1 MTKRPESRH
10 LFTDWPDFGREYVIV
25 VLGVLTALLA
35 QQAVESLQW
44 RGKVSAAIADMNNEL
59 SGGDGVQGYVR
70 MAIHDCV
77 DQHLNIVRLAVESGD
92 RAKARAAIEGVWV
105 PNNTYDVLARE
116 SATAS
121 DVASHMPEDR
131 MLNYRI
137 AYDVVPQLDRLADRE
152 LVDLAAL
159 RALPATGGSLEASEK
174 LAILNAVEAL
184 RMDNETMNRDAD
196 FMLMRIG
203 VIPLGLDRR
212 RLSRQLADARSH
224 YSGCITSP
232 HRRFTPPPKP

>member
-1 MTKRPESRH
+1 MKVHKPK
-10 LFTDWPDFGREYVIV
+10 LFSDWRDFGREYAIV

-35 QQAVESLQW
+35 QQAMQSIEW
-44 RGKVSAAIADMNNEL
+44 RHKVDAAVVDMTNEL

-77 DQHLNIVRLAVESGD
+77 EGHLNAVREAVEAGD
-92 RAKARAAIEGVWV
+92 RAHARAAIDAVWL
-105 PNNTYDVLARE
+105 PNNTYDSLARE

-121 DVASHMPEDR
+121 DVASHMPQET
-131 MLNYRI
+131 MLNFRI

-152 LVDLAAL
+152 LTDLAAL
-159 RALPATGGSLEASEK
+159 RALPATGGPLETSEK
-174 LAILNAVEAL
+174 LAATAAIEAI
-184 RMDNETMNRDAD
+184 RMDNDTMNRDAD

-212 RLSRQLADARSH
+212 RFLRQLGDARAH
-224 YSGCITSP
+224 YPQCINSP
-232 HRRFTPPPKP
+232 HRRFHLPPKT

>member
-1 MTKRPESRH
+1 MKVHKPK
-10 LFTDWPDFGREYVIV
+10 LFSDWRDFGREYFIV

-35 QQAVESLQW
+35 QQAVEALAW
-44 RGKVSAAIADMNNEL
+44 RQKVQSATVDMTNEL

-77 DQHLNIVRLAVESGD
+77 ETHLNAVRQAVEAGD
-92 RAKARAAIEGVWV
+92 RSRARSAIEAVWL
-105 PNNTYDVLARE
+105 PNNTYDSLARE

-121 DVASHMPEDR
+121 DVASHMPQDT
-131 MLNYRI
+131 MLNFRI

-159 RALPATGGSLEASEK
+159 RALPATGGDLEASEK
-174 LAILNAVEAL
+174 LAANGAIEAL
-184 RMDNETMNRDAD
+184 RMDNDTMNRDAD

-212 RLSRQLADARSH
+212 RLHRQMAEALGH
-224 YSGCITSP
+224 YPQCITSP
-232 HRRFTPPPKP
+232 HRRFRPPPPGS